1 MKNIL
6 VAVELE
12 VSSHQLI
19 NTAAEQA
26 EKSDAKV
33 WVLHIA
39 APEPDFLGNKV
50 GPQYVR
56 DYLVEDI
63 KKGHKLIRQYTDEL
77 IAKGIKADGL
87 LIQGPT
93 VKMILEEIEKLQIDL
108 LIIGHRPHS
117 FLFRLFL
124 GDNHTALVNK
134 STVPVL
140 VVPLF

>member
-6 VAVELE
+6 VAVDLDA
-12 VSSHQLI
+12 SSQLLI

-26 EKSDAKV
+26 EKFNAKV

-39 APEPDFLGNKV
+39 DPEPDFVGNKA

-56 DYLVEDI
+56 DYLVEEI
-63 KKGHKLIRQYTDEL
+63 KKEHKLIRQYTEEL
-77 IAKGIKADGL
+77 IAKGIVADGL

-108 LIIGHRPHS
+108 LIIGHQRRS
-117 FLFRLFL
+117 LLFKIFI

-134 STVPVL
+134 STIPVL

>member
-6 VAVELE
+6 VAVDLE
-12 VSSHQLI
+12 ASSHHLI
-19 NTAAEQA
+19 NSAAEQA
-26 EKSDAKV
+26 EKSGAKV

-39 APEPDFLGNKV
+39 APEPDFIGNEV

-56 DYLVEDI
+56 DNLAEDI
-63 KKGHKLIRQYTDEL
+63 KTEHKLIRQYADEL
-77 IAKGIKADGL
+77 ITKGIIAEAL

-117 FLFRLFL
+117 FLFKLLL
-124 GDNHTALVNK
+124 GENHTALVNK
-134 STVPVL
+134 SKVPVL

>member
-6 VAVELE
+6 VAVDIDA
-12 VSSHQLI
+12 SSQLLI

-26 EKSDAKV
+26 EKFNAKV

-39 APEPDFLGNKV
+39 DPEPDFVGNKA

-56 DYLVEDI
+56 DYLVEEI
-63 KKGHKLIRQYTDEL
+63 KKEHKLIRQYADEL
-77 IAKGIKADGL
+77 IAKGIAADGL

-108 LIIGHRPHS
+108 LIIGHHRHS
-117 FLFRLFL
+117 LLFKLFL

-134 STVPVL
+134 SKVPVL

>member
-6 VAVELE
+6 VAVDLE
-12 VSSHQLI
+12 VSSQQLI

-26 EKSDAKV
+26 EKSGAKV

-39 APEPDFLGNKV
+39 DPEPDFVGNKA

-56 DYLVEDI
+56 DYLVEEI
-63 KKGHKLIRQYTDEL
+63 KKEHKLIRQYADEL
-77 IAKGIKADGL
+77 TAKGIIADGL
-87 LIQGPT
+87 LIQGST

-108 LIIGHRPHS
+108 LIIGHHPHS
-117 FLFRLFL
+117 YLFRLFL

-134 STVPVL
+134 SKVPVL

>member
-6 VAVELE
+6 VAVDLAT
-12 VSSHQLI
+12 SSQLLI

-26 EKSDAKV
+26 EKFNAKI

-39 APEPDFLGNKV
+39 DPEPDFVGNKA

-56 DYLVEDI
+56 DYLVEEI
-63 KKGHKLIRQYTDEL
+63 KKEHKLIRQFAEEL
-77 IAKGIKADGL
+77 NTKGIEAEGL

-93 VKMILEEIEKLQIDL
+93 VKMILEEIEKLHIDL
-108 LIIGHRPHS
+108 LIIGHHRHGL
-117 FLFRLFL
+117 LFKIFL

-134 STVPVL
+134 SKVPVL

>member
-6 VAVELE
+6 VAVDLE

-50 GPQYVR
+50 GPKYVR

-63 KKGHKLIRQYTDEL
+63 KKEHKLIRQYTDEL
-77 IAKGIKADGL
+77 TTKGIMADGL
-87 LIQGPT
+87 LIQGP
-93 VKMILEEIEKLQIDL
+93 D
-108 LIIGHRPHS
+108 R
-117 FLFRLFL
+117 
-124 GDNHTALVNK
+124 K
-134 STVPVL
+134 S
-140 VVPLF
+140 VV

>member
-6 VAVELE
+6 VAVDLDA
-12 VSSHQLI
+12 SSQLLI

-26 EKSDAKV
+26 EKFNAKV

-39 APEPDFLGNKV
+39 DPEPDFVGNKA

-56 DYLVEDI
+56 DYLVEEI
-63 KKGHKLIRQYTDEL
+63 KKEHKLIRQYTEEL
-77 IAKGIKADGL
+77 IAKGIVADGL

-108 LIIGHRPHS
+108 LIIGHHRHS
-117 FLFRLFL
+117 LLFKLFL

-134 STVPVL
+134 SKVPVL

>member
-6 VAVELE
+6 VAVDLE
-12 VSSHQLI
+12 ASSHQLV
-19 NTAAEQA
+19 NSAAEQA

-39 APEPDFLGNKV
+39 APEPDFVGNEV

-56 DYLVEDI
+56 DNLAEDI
-63 KKGHKLIRQYTDEL
+63 KKEHKLIRQYADEL
-77 IAKGIKADGL
+77 IARGIMAEAL

-108 LIIGHRPHS
+108 LIIGHRPHG
-117 FLFRLFL
+117 FLFKIFL
-124 GDNHTALVNK
+124 GENHTALVNK
-134 STVPVL
+134 SKVPVL

>member
-6 VAVELE
+6 VAVDLE
-12 VSSHQLI
+12 ASSHQLI
-19 NTAAEQA
+19 NSAAEQA
-26 EKSDAKV
+26 EKSGAKV

-39 APEPDFLGNKV
+39 APEPDFIGNEV

-56 DYLVEDI
+56 DNLAEDI
-63 KKGHKLIRQYTDEL
+63 KTEHKLIRQYADEL
-77 IAKGIKADGL
+77 ITKGIIAEAL

-117 FLFRLFL
+117 FLFKLLL
-124 GDNHTALVNK
+124 GENHTALVNK
-134 STVPVL
+134 SKVPVL

>member
-6 VAVELE
+6 VAVDLDA
-12 VSSHQLI
+12 SSQLLI

-26 EKSDAKV
+26 EKFNAKV

-39 APEPDFLGNKV
+39 EPEPDFVGNKA

-56 DYLVEDI
+56 DYLVEEI
-63 KKGHKLIRQYTDEL
+63 KKEHKLIRQYTEEL
-77 IAKGIKADGL
+77 IAKGIVADGL

-108 LIIGHRPHS
+108 LIIGHQRRS
-117 FLFRLFL
+117 LLFKIFI

-134 STVPVL
+134 STIPVL

>member
-6 VAVELE
+6 VAVDLDT
-12 VSSHQLI
+12 SSQLLI
-19 NTAAEQA
+19 HAAAEQA
-26 EKSDAKV
+26 EKFNAKV
-33 WVLHIA
+33 WVLHVA
-39 APEPDFLGNKV
+39 DPEPDFVGNKA

-56 DYLVEDI
+56 DYLVEEI
-63 KKGHKLIRQYTDEL
+63 KKEHKLVRQYADEL
-77 IAKGIKADGL
+77 NAKGIKAEGL

-108 LIIGHRPHS
+108 LIIGHHRHS
-117 FLFRLFL
+117 LLFKLFL

-134 STVPVL
+134 STIPVL

>member
-6 VAVELE
+6 VAVDLE

-50 GPQYVR
+50 GPKYVR
-56 DYLVEDI
+56 DYLIEDI
-63 KKGHKLIRQYTDEL
+63 KKEHKLIRQYADEL
-77 IAKGIKADGL
+77 SVKGIVAEGL

-108 LIIGHRPHS
+108 LIIGHRTHS
-117 FLFRLFL
+117 YLFRLFL
-124 GDNHTALVNK
+124 GDNHTTLVNK
-134 STVPVL
+134 ATVPVL

>member
-6 VAVELE
+6 VAVDLDA
-12 VSSHQLI
+12 SSHQLI

-26 EKSDAKV
+26 EKSGAKV

-39 APEPDFLGNKV
+39 APEPDFVGNKV

-56 DYLVEDI
+56 DYLVEDL
-63 KKGHKLIRQYTDEL
+63 KTEHKLIRQYADEL
-77 IAKGIKADGL
+77 TAKGIVAEAL

-108 LIIGHRPHS
+108 LIIGHRTHG

-134 STVPVL
+134 STIPVL

>member
-6 VAVELE
+6 VAVDLE
-12 VSSHQLI
+12 ASSHQLI
-19 NTAAEQA
+19 NSAAEQA
-26 EKSDAKV
+26 EKSGAKV

-39 APEPDFLGNKV
+39 VPEPDFIGNEV

-56 DYLVEDI
+56 DNLAEDI
-63 KKGHKLIRQYTDEL
+63 KTEHKLIRQYADEL
-77 IAKGIKADGL
+77 ITKGIIAEAL

-117 FLFRLFL
+117 FLFKLLL
-124 GDNHTALVNK
+124 GENHTALVNK
-134 STVPVL
+134 SKVPVL

>member
-6 VAVELE
+6 VAVDLDA
-12 VSSHQLI
+12 SSQLLI

-26 EKSDAKV
+26 EKFNAKV
-33 WVLHIA
+33 WVLHITD
-39 APEPDFLGNKV
+39 PEPDFVGNKA

-56 DYLVEDI
+56 DYLVEEI
-63 KKGHKLIRQYTDEL
+63 KKEHKLIRQYTEEL
-77 IAKGIKADGL
+77 IAKGIVADGL

-108 LIIGHRPHS
+108 LIIGHQRRS
-117 FLFRLFL
+117 LLFKIFI

-134 STVPVL
+134 STIPVL